1 MSKGI
6 KKPYIP
12 YRDSKLTR
20 LLKDSLGGNARTV
33 MIANVSPS
41 INTFD
46 DTYNTLKYAN
56 RAKNIKTVVT
66 RNVLNAQYHIS
77 NYVNIINNLKNEIS
91 QLKQQIISKNK
102 NSINET
108 INNINS
114 IDNNNNLNSINT
126 NKEKVNYNKN
136 SMFKN
141 EENYLENIKEI
152 K

>member
-1 MSKGI
+1 M
-6 KKPYIP
+6 
-12 YRDSKLTR
+12 
-20 LLKDSLGGNARTV
+20 GGNARTV

-91 QLKQQIISKNK
+91 QLRQQLISKNK
-102 NSINET
+102 NSINEA
-108 INNINS
+108 INNSNIIENNNNINQ
-114 IDNNNNLNSINT
+114 INQNT
-126 NKEKVNYNKN
+126 L
-136 SMFKN
+136 FKN

-152 K
+152 KELCKSHNLFYIFCSICIL